1 MARLNV
7 VTEGQSEESFVR
19 VVLAPYLGRF
29 DIFAVARSVETSRKH
44 ATIVRGGLKTYE
56 KAKRDIVR
64 WLTQD
69 KSAYVST
76 LFDLYGLP
84 ADFPVLAASGAAGPR
99 DRVRELE
106 ETFRQAINNPRF
118 IPYIQ
123 LHEFEGLLFSDI
135 NAIDSE
141 LALIDKQSQLQKLA
155 AIRADV
161 ASPELIDD
169 GYDTCPSR
177 RLA

>member
-64 WLTQD
+64 WLAQD

-76 LFDLYGLP
+76 LFDLNIRGECEHFNDWIGRL
-84 ADFPVLAASGAAGPR
+84 
-99 DRVRELE
+99 
-106 ETFRQAINNPRF
+106 
-118 IPYIQ
+118 
-123 LHEFEGLLFSDI
+123 
-135 NAIDSE
+135 
-141 LALIDKQSQLQKLA
+141 LALPPSAQSESA
-155 AIRADV
+155 H
-161 ASPELIDD
+161 
-169 GYDTCPSR
+169 
-177 RLA
+177 